1 MMMADVRH
9 CKSLYGSL
17 VPSSAF
23 ELFSVT
29 LLNASSN
36 ASCIYASSN
45 GDCFVLGRS

>member
-1 MMMADVRH
+1 MMADVLH
-9 CKSLYGSL
+9 YKSLDESL

-23 ELFSVT
+23 ELFFVT

-45 GDCFVLGRS
+45 GGCYVLGCS